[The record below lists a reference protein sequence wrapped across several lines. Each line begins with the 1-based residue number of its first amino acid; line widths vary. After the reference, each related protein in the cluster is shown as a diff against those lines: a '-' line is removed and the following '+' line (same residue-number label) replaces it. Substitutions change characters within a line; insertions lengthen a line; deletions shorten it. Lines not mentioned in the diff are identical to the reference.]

1 MTEEQK
7 ELLKEKLKQFF
18 DNKLDSLTKKIEN
31 DFNLIDEVKYNTYDN
46 IIMPYLQLPK
56 FEKEEKE
63 KNDDKEKNKET
74 KKEDKKI
81 EQKKKDDKKVEEKKV
96 EQKKKEEH
104 KKPKEHKEEKE
115 HKEVK
120 DNLSKSTRNENA
132 NLHKTPIKSN
142 KKKELDFKGKTEDA
156 PKKFRAFSGKAAQ
169 KQETTT
175 IPAEKRKKK
184 PAPIITEE
192 RRKSADRKIPSKT
205 RLNKKHEDNEEH
217 KPLKTA
223 ASLTAYKPSA
233 SKKFTRQKKPIDKKG
248 EAKPGKKKVEN
259 KKGTKNTQKK
269 DDKNITI
276 KEEKQEIKQEE
287 KKIILNDKS
296 INKIPDDLKNNNT
309 LYSIYLVI
317 KGNYLDNRE
326 KYKLILSSP
335 KMFKSFGND
344 AKFLLNDKKIEL
356 KSKIDELESFLKKY
370 DDLPNIIS
378 KVFKLPP
385 AATKSLMF
393 LNKEALENFAKKG
406 NLPKEFS
413 DLFKIILYIL
423 DIEFDENIPD
433 EDLTNFLLTELF
445 IKPDKKNLMLVV
457 SDYLSKNKDLNLTK
471 EKTEKIENIIKA
483 NDIILSFNDMI
494 KKNRTIAYSVFLVK
508 EFHEFI
514 NLKTSD
520 GIFYYELK
528 NKNKKLQELKYKLAT
543 IENNGIPPK
552 IEEEKKEEKKEE
564 KEEEIKEEIQE
575 IKEES
580 QKELIKEE
588 VTSTTENKEENIEN
602 KEEIQENKNNETEEI
617 KAENKEDE
625 QKPSEESPKVE
636 EQHFENEVNK

>member
-31 DFNLIDEVKYNTYDN
+31 DFNLIDEVKYYTYDN
-46 IIMPYLQLPK
+46 IIMPYLQLSQL
-56 FEKEEKE
+56 EKEEKE
-63 KNDDKEKNKET
+63 KNDDKEKHKET
-74 KKEDKKI
+74 KKEDKKV

-96 EQKKKEEH
+96 EPKKKEEH

-120 DNLSKSTRNENA
+120 DNISKSIRNENA
-132 NLHKTPIKSN
+132 NLNKTPIKSN

-169 KQETTT
+169 KPESTT

-184 PAPIITEE
+184 PAPILTEE
-192 RRKSADRKIPSKT
+192 RRKSADRKIPTKT
-205 RLNKKHEDNEEH
+205 RINKRHEDNDDS
-217 KPLKTA
+217 KPLKTT

-248 EAKPGKKKVEN
+248 EAKTGKKKVEN

-269 DDKNITI
+269 DDKNNTI
-276 KEEKQEIKQEE
+276 KEEKKEIKQEE

-296 INKIPDDLKNNNT
+296 IHKIPDDLKNNNT

-317 KGNYLDNRE
+317 KGNYLDNKE
-326 KYKLILSSP
+326 KYKLILSNP
-335 KMFKSFGND
+335 KMYKSFGND
-344 AKFLLNDKKIEL
+344 VKFLLNDKKIEL
-356 KSKIDELESFLKKY
+356 KSKIDELETFLKKY
-370 DDLPNIIS
+370 DDLPNIIA
-378 KVFKLPP
+378 KVFKLSP

-433 EDLTNFLLTELF
+433 EDLSNFLLTELF
-445 IKPDKKNLMLVV
+445 IKTDKKNLMLVV
-457 SDYLSKNKDLNLTK
+457 SDYISKNKNLNLTQ
-471 EKTEKIENIIKA
+471 EKFDKIENIIKS
-483 NDIILSFNDMI
+483 NDIILSINDMV
-494 KKNRTIAYSVFLVK
+494 KKNRTIAFSVFLVK

-514 NLKTSD
+514 NQKTSD

-528 NKNKKLQELKYKLAT
+528 NKNKTLQELKYKLAT

-552 IEEEKKEEKKEE
+552 IEEEKKEEIKEE
-564 KEEEIKEEIQE
+564 KKEEIKEEIKE
-575 IKEES
+575 DIKEINEEP
-580 QKELIKEE
+580 QKEE
-588 VTSTTENKEENIEN
+588 VTSTTENKEENKEN
-602 KEEIQENKNNETEEI
+602 KEEIQENKNNETEDI
-617 KAENKEDE
+617 KEENKEDN
-625 QKPSEESPKVE
+625 QKPSEENPKVE
-636 EQHFENEVNK
+636 EQHVENDVNK